1 MFIPV
6 SLLSIH
12 YDNFTSAPK
21 MPFFAVCQGGRGSWG
36 AEVKISIESFSQ
48 LPLVVVLRLQRISK
62 YKDLPGLT
70 KKNTTEIL
78 LTGCVTLL
86 HGTSD
91 RLRDDTFVYKQTGEV
106 PCNTGCLNLFWPF
119 PVCSNILINPEIW
132 AVLWIS
138 VWYNLVF
145 DFQEHQG
152 SLNCVLYDRWYIL
165 QQILLV
171 LYIKH
176 VRDQWWLIPHELLY
190 P

>member
-6 SLLSIH
+6 SFLSLH
-12 YDNFTSAPK
+12 YDNFTSAPE

-36 AEVKISIESFSQ
+36 AEVEISIESFSQ

-70 KKNTTEIL
+70 NKNTTEIL
-78 LTGCVTLL
+78 LTGCVTIL

-119 PVCSNILINPEIW
+119 PVPVSCSFSRASGQFKLC
-132 AVLWIS
+132 
-138 VWYNLVF
+138 
-145 DFQEHQG
+145 
-152 SLNCVLYDRWYIL
+152 SLRPMIYFTTNYKL
-165 QQILLV
+165 
-171 LYIKH
+171 
-176 VRDQWWLIPHELLY
+176 
-190 P
+190 